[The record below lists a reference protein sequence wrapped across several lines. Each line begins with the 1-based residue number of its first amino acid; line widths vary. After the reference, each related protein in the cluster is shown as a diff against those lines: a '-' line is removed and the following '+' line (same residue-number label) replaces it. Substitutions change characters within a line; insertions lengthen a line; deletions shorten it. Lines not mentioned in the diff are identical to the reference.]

1 MSKSN
6 WQEAVSAISP
16 LDEAWVVRASE
27 RLDSLTKPPG
37 SLGRLEETARQ
48 LAGITGELTPDLSRK
63 AVIVMAGDHGVCE
76 EGVSAFPAEVTPQMV
91 LNFLNGG
98 AAVNV
103 LARQAGAD
111 VVCVDIGVNA
121 ELSHPELV
129 SRKVRKG
136 TANMAAGPAMSRE
149 EAEAAISVGIDLVGE
164 LVERGYRM
172 FATGEMGIG
181 NTTAS
186 SAILTV
192 LGDTDP
198 AAATGRGTGIDDER
212 LKHKQQ
218 VISRAVAL
226 NRPDATDPVDVL
238 AKVGGL
244 EIAGL
249 VGVILGA
256 ARHRCP
262 VVIDGFISSAAA
274 LLAARIA
281 PLSASY
287 MIASHLS
294 QEQGHARLLERIGLS
309 PMLRMDMRLGEGT
322 GAVLAFPLIEA
333 SVRIMKEM
341 ATFADAGV
349 SQGPAGGA
357 EADAVRDA
365 NLSET
370 SAQQASEQASLL
382 AQAGHRA

>member
-1 MSKSN
+1 MELDGKLWDRESEETLEQVIRGIGPLDS
-6 WQEAVSAISP
+6 EAVKAAEAH
-16 LDEAWVVRASE
+16 LDQ
-27 RLDSLTKPPG
+27 LTKPPG
-37 SLGRLEETARQ
+37 SLGRLEAVAKQ
-48 LAGITGELTPDLSRK
+48 LAGIRGEPLPDLGRK

-91 LNFLNGG
+91 LNFLHGG

-121 ELSHPELV
+121 DLAHPDLR
-129 SRKVRKG
+129 SRKIRRG
-136 TANMAAGPAMSRE
+136 TANMAKGPAMSRR
-149 EAEAAISVGIDLVGE
+149 EAEAAVLVGVETVEE
-164 LVERGYRM
+164 LVAAGYRL

-186 SAILTV
+186 SALLAV
-192 LGDTDP
+192 LGGADVAS
-198 AAATGRGTGIDDER
+198 AAGRGTGIDDAR
-212 LKHKQQ
+212 LAHKQA
-218 VISRAVAL
+218 VIRRAIEL
-226 NRPDATDPVDVL
+226 NGPDPEDPMDVL

-249 VGVILGA
+249 VGVLLGA

-262 VVIDGFISSAAA
+262 VVVDGFISSAAA
-274 LLAARIA
+274 LVASRLAPGAV
-281 PLSASY
+281 PY

-294 QEQGHARLLERIGLS
+294 QEQGHARSLEEIGLT

-341 ATFADAGV
+341 ATFAQAGV
-349 SQGPAGGA
+349 SQA
-357 EADAVRDA
+357 EAKKQEA
-365 NLSET
+365 
-370 SAQQASEQASLL
+370 
-382 AQAGHRA
+382 